1 MNIEGALE
9 VIKETNLVICY
20 RKMDYYISK
29 ILIYDNG
36 DIDFSLVN
44 KIDDVN
50 TKSYTIEKAL
60 EYIKKYD
67 SFIKHY
73 NNVYSIFEYKNVN
86 YSPEFILIKN
96 IK

>member
-36 DIDFSLVN
+36 DIDFLLS
-44 KIDDVN
+44 
-50 TKSYTIEKAL
+50 
-60 EYIKKYD
+60 IK
-67 SFIKHY
+67 
-73 NNVYSIFEYKNVN
+73 
-86 YSPEFILIKN
+86 
-96 IK
+96 